1 MEHSLPSSPRVMGE
15 RGEGVEQFF
24 RRFIKEGLMSNWDI
38 GQELAL

>member
-1 MEHSLPSSPRVMGE
+1 MEHSLPLSPRVMGE

-24 RRFIKEGLMSNWDI
+24 RSIKEGLMSNWDI